1 MKKSNEQGK
10 SKGVILF
17 AFNSGST
24 DYVKI
29 AERTASLMRRNLRL
43 PITLVTDS
51 AVESTNFD
59 DVKIIK
65 NDFVNYKKDSHD
77 KTWKNGYRYL
87 AYDLSPYDITLLLDV
102 DYLVLDDSL
111 LKLMDLDID
120 ILMPHHNQMIN
131 EKENNNFKMGPFS
144 LDYYWATVVIFQ
156 KTKRTKA
163 FFDLVKRVQDNYQ
176 YYTLLYSMAS
186 DSFRN
191 DHAFTIADNVLDGYV
206 TYGKN
211 TMPGTMLTID
221 KEVKSLELRDT
232 QIIVRQERAHVIPK
246 MNIHVMDKDY
256 LLSDDFDRF
265 VKEVCR

>member
-10 SKGVILF
+10 SKGIILF

-29 AERTASLMRRNLRL
+29 AERTASLMRRNLEL
-43 PITLVTDS
+43 PITLVTDT
-51 AVESTNFD
+51 AVELTMFD
-59 DVKIIK
+59 DIK
-65 NDFVNYKKDSHD
+65 VIDNDFVNFKKDSHD

-87 AYDLSPYDITLLLDV
+87 AYDLSPYDVTLLLDV
-102 DYLVLDDSL
+102 DYVVLDDSL

-120 ILMPHHNQMIN
+120 VLMPHRNQMIN
-131 EKENNNFKMGPFS
+131 ERENNNFKMGPFS
-144 LDYYWATVVIFQ
+144 LDYYWATVVVFQ
-156 KTKRTKA
+156 KTKRA
-163 FFDLVKRVQDNYQ
+163 QMFFDLVKRIQDNYQ

-186 DSFRN
+186 DNFRN

-211 TMPGTMLTID
+211 TVPGTMLTID

-232 QIIVRQERAHVIPK
+232 QIIVRQDRAHVIPR
-246 MNIHVMDKDY
+246 MDLHIMDKDY
-256 LLSDDFDRF
+256 LLSDDFDNF
-265 VKEVCR
+265 VQEACQ